1 MTAVSID
8 PWFTHDTRT
17 RVAAVVQRVESRTSA
32 EIVVTVRAASDR
44 YRDADMIAGSL
55 LALTTLLVCLYAPFT
70 VTADLAGPAVVVAF
84 ALGFLISAS
93 VPPVRRVLL
102 ARARQRAAV
111 RAAAREA
118 FFDQS
123 IATTRARTGVLVF
136 VSLLERRVDVVLDVG
151 VANAPLPDGWTAALT
166 ALERSLEGGA
176 SLERFEQALT
186 ALAVPLSQA
195 LPRQSGDVNELPDEV
210 RP

>member
-1 MTAVSID
+1 MTTESTA
-8 PWFTHDTRT
+8 PWFASDSRA

-44 YRDADMIAGSL
+44 YRDADMIAGTL
-55 LALTTLLVCLYAPFT
+55 LALVTLLIYLYFPLAITP
-70 VTADLAGPAVVVAF
+70 DLAGPAVVVAF
-84 ALGFLISAS
+84 ALGFLLSAS

-102 ARARQRAAV
+102 ARVRQRAAV

-123 IATTRARTGVLVF
+123 IATTRGRTGVLVF

-151 VANAPLPDGWTAALT
+151 VANAPLPDGWSAAV
-166 ALERSLEGGA
+166 ADLERSLEPGA
-176 SLERFEQALT
+176 SLERFEQALA
-186 ALAVPLSQA
+186 ALAAPLSQA
-195 LPRQSGDVNELPDEV
+195 LPRQTGDTNELPDEV
-210 RP
+210 HP